1 MHNLCSKTK
10 INVRLSNVSFE
21 IAVRLALHAHMY
33 SVNLQA
39 PMAGHAL
46 HVPVPMKKIK
56 ISFKLTAAGDFQL
69 LACEKYFTR
78 IREEHAASRG
88 VA

>member
-21 IAVRLALHAHMY
+21 RLALHAHMY
-33 SVNLQA
+33 SVNLLA

-46 HVPVPMKKIK
+46 HVPVPMKKMK